1 MLITIVLTSTF
12 VIPPLTPP
20 CLQCRR
26 ASDCSL
32 RVDDVPDGATD
43 AVTESRD
50 SLKAALERD
59 ALKGRLLRVCAACN
73 RGFGASALDRA
84 SVDSLLDRLCRV
96 DPCEEPTA
104 GVTGSD
110 AAERWVGRGLES
122 AGWSDGTVANGPLDG
137 VWRLVYTNATDV
149 LSLDVNPVAG
159 VGPISQEISLPD
171 RVVNVIEFYPRALS
185 LLPAGALP
193 TTTRVRVGTR
203 ARARSPSRVGL
214 TFETVGVEARELLG
228 IDVSRLLPQ
237 LSLPLPRLPGS
248 NAAGADSDASP
259 AFFDVRFLDGELLV
273 ILQNQPGGAFVLVR
287 ETQDELRLRT
297 DPGLATAP
305 PRREEEEEAVDED
318 YPGATG

>member
-20 CLQCRR
+20 CLQRRR

-214 TFETVGVEARELLG
+214 TFETVGVEAREGPLSTGGGVVVPHFPDL
-228 IDVSRLLPQ
+228 SRRRASCSASTCRGCC
-237 LSLPLPRLPGS
+237 LSSLSRCLACR
-248 NAAGADSDASP
+248 GAMRQGPTRTPPPPSSTFASS
-259 AFFDVRFLDGELLV
+259 
-273 ILQNQPGGAFVLVR
+273 
-287 ETQDELRLRT
+287 
-297 DPGLATAP
+297 TASCS
-305 PRREEEEEAVDED
+305 
-318 YPGATG
+318 